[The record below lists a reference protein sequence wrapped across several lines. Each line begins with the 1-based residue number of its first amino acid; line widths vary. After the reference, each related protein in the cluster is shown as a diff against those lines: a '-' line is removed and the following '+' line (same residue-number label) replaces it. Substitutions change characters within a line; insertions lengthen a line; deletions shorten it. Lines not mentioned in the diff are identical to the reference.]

1 MRVDIT
7 REYYTLF
14 CMLFSKTPPERKQG
28 YAMKKTEDT
37 AALPVMQPQNGE
49 AASQEPA
56 QQGFFTSVFKHRRT
70 IWYFVLLIA
79 SSVFLWFHRFDL
91 FSFDPFNVVT
101 FIFLFWVI
109 LLIYPLFSE
118 MELLGVKLKKE
129 VEKVKQEVQK
139 AAGELK
145 MQIMNVRNSS
155 SSEFHVHY
163 ASLPSQQEL
172 DALSEKKR
180 TLQPARS
187 LLLAKDFKF
196 PKTLL
201 IPKTAYMPAMQT
213 LIPMDKTPGD
223 DSEGGGTSGGGAYI
237 EMPDLPEEN
246 GGGVTEFTV
255 SETAKKLFNIRYA
268 LETKLKTLCVKCGC
282 EDAQSITQMLRYLC
296 QNEILDSVT
305 VDVMI
310 QIVRIANRGIH
321 GEEISSSYL
330 TFVNDMLPDIWND
343 LDYALEHPYGK

>member
-1 MRVDIT
+1 
-7 REYYTLF
+7 
-14 CMLFSKTPPERKQG
+14 
-28 YAMKKTEDT
+28 MKKIEDT
-37 AALPVMQPQNGE
+37 AAAPVMQPQSSE
-49 AASQEPA
+49 AASPKPA
-56 QQGFFTSVFKHRRT
+56 QKGFFSTVFKHRRT

-79 SSVFLWFHRFDL
+79 SSIFLWFHRFDL

-172 DALSEKKR
+172 TALSEKKR
-180 TLQPARS
+180 ALQPASS

-201 IPKTAYMPAMQT
+201 VPKTAYMPAMQT
-213 LIPMDKTPGD
+213 AIPMSAASDED
-223 DSEGGGTSGGGAYI
+223 AVDSGRISSGGAYI
-237 EMPDLPEEN
+237 EMPEEN
-246 GGGVTEFTV
+246 GGDVTEFIV

-330 TFVNDMLPDIWND
+330 TFVNDMMPTIWND

>member
-1 MRVDIT
+1 
-7 REYYTLF
+7 
-14 CMLFSKTPPERKQG
+14 
-28 YAMKKTEDT
+28 MKKTEDT

-213 LIPMDKTPGD
+213 LVPMDKTPGD
-223 DSEGGGTSGGGAYI
+223 DSE
-237 EMPDLPEEN
+237 
-246 GGGVTEFTV
+246 GGVTEFTV

-321 GEEISSSYL
+321 GEEISPSYL